1 MFFDVLLSET
11 VSFRGP
17 INKGKDREKQAKDC
31 GRNEA
36 SDNGE
41 EVRGKRRQ
49 DATTK
54 GELGKK
60 HTEKRERQIINER
73 HINRAGSKRERV
85 GTRIKR

>member
-31 GRNEA
+31 RRNEA
-36 SDNGE
+36 SDKGE
-41 EVRGKRRQ
+41 GVRGKQRE
-49 DATTK
+49 DAMTK

-60 HTEKRERQIINER
+60 RIEKGEGQTINER
-73 HINRAGSKRERV
+73 HINKVGSKRERV